1 MAVQYA
7 ATGGRVEVVNHETAL
22 ASKSYW
28 TKMDQIYIVH
38 GDILLAPLAWWWWSK
53 MITLQIGEQW
63 R

>member
-38 GDILLAPLAWWWWSK
+38 VDILLALLAWWSK

-63 R
+63 G